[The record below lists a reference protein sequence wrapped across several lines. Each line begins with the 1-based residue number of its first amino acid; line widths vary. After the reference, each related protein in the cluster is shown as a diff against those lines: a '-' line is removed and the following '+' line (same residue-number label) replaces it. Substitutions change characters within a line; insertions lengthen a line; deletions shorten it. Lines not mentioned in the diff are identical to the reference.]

1 MHHTDTGDVDS
12 AGYEVV
18 SFMYHDKKVAGGSG
32 GKLAHERQKDEGGIR
47 KKKTRKEKFEQ
58 ISK

>member
-1 MHHTDTGDVDS
+1 MHNTDTDVDS

-18 SFMYHDKKVAGGSG
+18 SFMYHDKQVAGGSG

-47 KKKTRKEKFEQ
+47 KKNTRKEKYEQ

>member
-1 MHHTDTGDVDS
+1 MNHTDTGVVDS

-18 SFMYHDKKVAGGSG
+18 SFMYHDKQVAGGSG
-32 GKLAHERQKDEGGIR
+32 GKLAHERQKDEGGIWR
-47 KKKTRKEKFEQ
+47 KNTRKEKYEQ